1 MMAQN
6 GTVRP
11 SAVQVRDVVR
21 VVLEADGNGNVK
33 RLCCSG
39 RVWGE
44 EGEVEAG
51 LRVDGV
57 DASAKREREGERVQ
71 SCLMGLAQQQQDGRG
86 YGFEGEDGE
95 EGDVEGGAAEAPD
108 VPRERVRTE
117 GVSGSVSR
125 GWKKA
130 FGRVR

>member
-1 MMAQN
+1 M
-6 GTVRP
+6 GW
-11 SAVQVRDVVR
+11 
-21 VVLEADGNGNVK
+21 
-33 RLCCSG
+33 G
-39 RVWGE
+39 RALRAEFDEVGCFAAEE
-44 EGEVEAG
+44 EGKEVE
-51 LRVDGV
+51 V
-57 DASAKREREGERVQ
+57 DAGEG
-71 SCLMGLAQQQQDGRG
+71 D
-86 YGFEGEDGE
+86 DGE